1 MHYVEALDEYVFP
14 STNIEN
20 KSVFLAGGITNC
32 RDWQKELVEKLS
44 DTDLTLMNPRR
55 KDWPV
60 DDPEASE
67 KQINWEHYHLDR
79 ARAISFWFSSET
91 VQPIT
96 LFELGKHFLDSEKIF
111 IGVDPDYSRKLDV
124 EIQVGLETEIDIV
137 YDLDNLA
144 AQIKTYFLKF
154 EV

>member
-1 MHYVEALDEYVFP
+1 MYYVEALDEYVFP
-14 STNIEN
+14 STYIEN

-55 KDWPV
+55 KDWPI
-60 DDPEASE
+60 DDPESSK
-67 KQINWEHYHLDR
+67 KQINWEHHHLSK
-79 ARAISFWFSSET
+79 ARVISFWFSNET

-96 LFELGKHFLDSEKIF
+96 LFELGKWLSVGKPLF
-111 IGVDPDYSRKLDV
+111 IGIDPGYSRKLDV
-124 EIQVGLETEIDIV
+124 EIQVGLETKIDIV

-144 AQIKTYFLKF
+144 AQIKYYFHKF

>member
-1 MHYVEALDEYVFP
+1 MFYVEALDEYVFP
-14 STNIEN
+14 STNIDN

-32 RDWQKELVEKLS
+32 RDWQKELVEKFS

-55 KDWPV
+55 KDWPI
-60 DDPEASE
+60 DDPDASE

-96 LFELGKHFLDSEKIF
+96 LFELGKWLGEGTPLF
-111 IGVDPDYSRKLDV
+111 IGVDPDYPRKVDV
-124 EIQVGLETEIDIV
+124 KIQVALETEIDIV
-137 YDLDNLA
+137 DSIDQLA
-144 AQIKTYFLKF
+144 AQIKAYFLKF